1 MKKNSAQEIAD
12 SLMRINMSEIEVHF
26 LKWLSHLFTDYEV
39 HNLLEVADNSV
50 VWIKI
55 AEIAR
60 MKTIAF
66 EADFFNKKTI
76 ENYVKMLDE
85 IWQQK
90 NINIFE
96 IFSNNLKEDFS
107 EDFVFEKDFIDFIY
121 SHTN

>member
-1 MKKNSAQEIAD
+1 
-12 SLMRINMSEIEVHF
+12 MSEVEMHF
-26 LKWLSHLFTDYEV
+26 LKWIGLLFKDYEV
-39 HNLLEVADNSV
+39 QNFLEVAENSV

-66 EADFFNKKTI
+66 EAEFFNKKTI

-85 IWQQK
+85 IWEQK

-96 IFSNNLKEDFS
+96 IFSNSLKEDFS
-107 EDFVFEKDFIDFIY
+107 DDFVFEKDFSDFIY
-121 SHTN
+121 SHTI